1 MSASGPPAL
10 IAVLNTS
17 EEVVKLVRE
26 VLEAEGW
33 RTVTTTLPDLG
44 RREAEVLAFLDEHS
58 PRVIVY
64 DVAVPYEE
72 TWDLLQR
79 LRAAS
84 AADDR
89 RWVVTTT
96 NKRALAELV
105 GPVAAIEI
113 VGKPFDLAEVG
124 AAVRQALRD
133 D

>member
-26 VLEAEGW
+26 VLQAEGW
-33 RTVTTTLPDLG
+33 RTVTTTLPELG
-44 RREAEVLAFLDEHS
+44 RRQAEVLAFLAEHD
-58 PRVIVY
+58 PRAIVY

-79 LRAAS
+79 LRAAT
-84 AADDR
+84 AHDDR

-96 NKRALAELV
+96 NKRALTELI
-105 GPVAAIEI
+105 GSVAAIEI
-113 VGKPFDLAEVG
+113 IGKPYDLAEIV